1 MASVFDTPVTVPNLA
16 GMAGAAVEAACH
28 TAGLVYQ
35 NVLYGTALGGSVNGG
50 VITAPVVVSQ
60 VPAAAVVVGLGST
73 VRVNMG
79 RGL

>member
-1 MASVFDTPVTVPNLA
+1 MASIFDTPVTVPNLVT
-16 GMAGAAVEAACH
+16 MAGAAVEAACH

-35 NVLYGTALGGSVNGG
+35 NVLYGNALGGDPDGG
-50 VITAPVVVSQ
+50 VITAPVVASQ
-60 VPAAAVVVGLGST
+60 SPAAAVVVVRGAT

>member
-35 NVLYGTALGGSVNGG
+35 NVFYGNALGGNKDGG
-50 VITAPVVVSQ
+50 VVTASVVASQ
-60 VPAAAVVVGLGST
+60 VPSAAAVVGLGST

-79 RGL
+79 RGM